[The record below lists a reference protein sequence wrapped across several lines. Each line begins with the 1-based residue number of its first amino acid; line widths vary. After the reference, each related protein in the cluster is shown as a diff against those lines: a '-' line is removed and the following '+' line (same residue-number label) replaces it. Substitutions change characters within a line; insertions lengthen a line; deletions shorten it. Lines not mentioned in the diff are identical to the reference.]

1 MMISERLCRKPL
13 SRSGLFPARSLKINS
28 ERLFGP
34 RLARKMNLNLSV
46 SKSFLL
52 YQVGIGSCI
61 ISAFLFKIAVM
72 NSVAMMLYAY
82 KAINQTMIPSIFP
95 TI

>member
-1 MMISERLCRKPL
+1 VYIKKL
-13 SRSGLFPARSLKINS
+13 STLSGGNWQLYDIGLFIQNS
-28 ERLFGP
+28 RNVIE
-34 RLARKMNLNLSV
+34 
-46 SKSFLL
+46 
-52 YQVGIGSCI
+52 
-61 ISAFLFKIAVM
+61 